1 MPAGSGSDAIAGIS
15 AAGSAAGS
23 SASGSG
29 CGVAALTQP
38 GGGPAGGC
46 GCRWGGFGSRHRSYL
61 AAAIDKERAALRI
74 ARERGRSPSDECQEP
89 LEELTD
95 EASSAELISIRNDT
109 TWLHNGYIRLVP
121 ALVPALHVY
130 TRLVH
135 TSCMHTH
142 TRLHADM
149 HSNKCA
155 HSGSRNIDFGNIIF
169 VFICLSLERI

>member
-1 MPAGSGSDAIAGIS
+1 MPGSGSDAIAGIS

-95 EASSAELISIRNDT
+95 EASSAELILATND
-109 TWLHNGYIRLVP
+109 LYLGHNGYIRLVP

-135 TSCMHTH
+135 IHRACIRTRACMQTCIRTNAHTADLETLTLQTSC
-142 TRLHADM
+142 LF
-149 HSNKCA
+149 SY
-155 HSGSRNIDFGNIIF
+155 
-169 VFICLSLERI
+169 V